1 MKNVIEITV
10 LQLLVLIESL
20 RPSMFVSIT
29 QVTDARLRVRSAVK
43 DGILSPK
50 EALKVS
56 NLNTHS
62 GISYTNKV
70 KSVTDDENFVA
81 KEAYYNLISDNKM
94 LAQNKKSPQK
104 YFVYSGFQNTNAKT
118 KYLID
123 NKIVSKRNISVDTLP
138 KVYPSA
144 TTVIW
149 RTVKVENIR
158 RMVVNGQRYKVM
170 G

>member
-29 QVTDARLRVRSAVK
+29 QVTGARLRIRSAK
-43 DGILSPK
+43 NDGILAPK
-50 EALKVS
+50 DALKVS

-70 KSVTDDENFVA
+70 QSVTKDENFVA

-94 LAQNKKSPQK
+94 LAQNKKNEQK
-104 YFVYSGFQNTNAKT
+104 YFVYSGFQNTNART

-123 NKIVSKRNISVDTLP
+123 NKIVSKFNISEDTLP
-138 KVYPSA
+138 KVYPST

-158 RMVVNGQRYKVM
+158 RMTVNGQKYKVV
-170 G
+170 